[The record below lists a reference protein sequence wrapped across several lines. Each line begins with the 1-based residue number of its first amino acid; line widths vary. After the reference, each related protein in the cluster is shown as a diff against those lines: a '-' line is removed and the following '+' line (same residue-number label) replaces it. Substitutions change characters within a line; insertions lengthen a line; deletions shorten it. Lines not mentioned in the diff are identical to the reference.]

1 MTKLSAEIPDA
12 EQFPKLH
19 KIVTSLM
26 MHGPCGTSNPN
37 SPCMVDGMCSKKFPK
52 DFAEQ
57 TLADSD
63 GYPQYRRRNDGK
75 FIEKNGVSLDN
86 RYVVAYKP
94 YLSTKYNAHINVE
107 ICSSIKSCKYLYKY
121 VYKGPDMA
129 SVSTRVANQNND
141 EQDASGG
148 KDIDEITK
156 FVNSRFPTSS
166 ECYWRIFSY
175 DTHSRD
181 PSIQRLA
188 IHEENTQMVMFN
200 EKNPQEAISNPKTT
214 TLLAWFKLNQMDPDA
229 RDLMYHEIPEHYV
242 WKQNGQWAPR
252 KQKRCIGHMYTTNPS
267 QGERH
272 YLCILLHHI
281 PGTTS
286 FADLKIS

>member
-1 MTKLSAEIPDA
+1 MCTKVQIWHLSP
-12 EQFPKLH
+12 L
-19 KIVTSLM
+19 
-26 MHGPCGTSNPN
+26 GW
-37 SPCMVDGMCSKKFPK
+37 
-52 DFAEQ
+52 Q
-57 TLADSD
+57 T
-63 GYPQYRRRNDGK
+63 
-75 FIEKNGVSLDN
+75 
-86 RYVVAYKP
+86 
-94 YLSTKYNAHINVE
+94 
-107 ICSSIKSCKYLYKY
+107 
-121 VYKGPDMA
+121 
-129 SVSTRVANQNND
+129 QNND

-242 WKQNGQWAPR
+242 WKQNVQWAPR

-281 PGTTS
+281 PGAIS